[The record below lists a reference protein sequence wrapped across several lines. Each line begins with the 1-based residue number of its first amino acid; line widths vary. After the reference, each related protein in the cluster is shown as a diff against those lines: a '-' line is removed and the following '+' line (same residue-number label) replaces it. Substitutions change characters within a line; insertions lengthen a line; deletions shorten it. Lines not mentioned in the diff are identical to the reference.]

1 MVVDSGVLKGL
12 SEDDIRRAGEHLIFQ
27 SGCKN
32 FFQEIMRSE
41 NLLAGVHVLSYC
53 WSGDLIRSAFSSG
66 NGYVNLSF
74 LELHYILVQLSLP
87 MLY

>member
-32 FFQEIMRSE
+32 FFQEIMRNE
-41 NLLAGVHVLSYC
+41 DLTAGVHVLSYC

-66 NGYVNLSF
+66 MLM
-74 LELHYILVQLSLP
+74 QLSLP
-87 MLY
+87 LSGFIKT